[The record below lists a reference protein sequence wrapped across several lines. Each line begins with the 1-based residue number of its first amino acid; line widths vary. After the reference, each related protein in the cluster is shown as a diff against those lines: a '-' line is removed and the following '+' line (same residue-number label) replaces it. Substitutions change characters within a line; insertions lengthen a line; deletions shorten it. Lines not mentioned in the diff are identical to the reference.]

1 MPDSAVKF
9 ALVLIMGTPTQG
21 FFIWIM
27 YKEKDNLP
35 PQKIAVMIDGGFFI
49 KRFNTLYNKDGKMS
63 AADVA
68 NAYIL
73 GKKGLTWK

>member
-1 MPDSAVKF
+1 
-9 ALVLIMGTPTQG
+9 
-21 FFIWIM
+21 M

-73 GKKGLTWK
+73 GKKGLT

>member
-1 MPDSAVKF
+1 
-9 ALVLIMGTPTQG
+9 
-21 FFIWIM
+21 M

-68 NAYIL
+68 NALYTMALYNYIL
-73 GKKGLTWK
+73 TSSPKKSLAH